1 MPGEFWY
8 KILSSLLVIS
18 VYEKEKEG
26 TVTVLN
32 LQKWLEGGAC
42 TYAYIVGME

>member
-8 KILSSLLVIS
+8 KILSSLLVIC

-26 TVTVLN
+26 TITVLN
-32 LQKWLEGGAC
+32 LQKWLEWGGYA
-42 TYAYIVGME
+42 YAYIVRME